1 MRLSI
6 IIPIYNEESTIGK
19 LIPQLEPVRQMAEII
34 FVDGGSSDRT
44 LEMIPQEY
52 TVIRSGKGRAVQM
65 NLGAECSKG
74 DVLFFLHC
82 DSIMPE
88 DFMDQ
93 IAEVMEISD
102 IGCFGMKFDKP
113 NLFLLSCQRDSHKR
127 IVKKNIAFGDQGI
140 FLKKELFFRLGG
152 FPEIPIMEDY
162 DFSKKVGAAG
172 YKYVTTRDRI
182 VTSARRFKA
191 GGSLYTMY
199 KMVWLR
205 RKYDKGM
212 DINEVARI
220 YKDIR

>member
-1 MRLSI
+1 MKLSI
-6 IIPIYNEESTIGK
+6 IIPIYNEESTISK
-19 LIPQLEPVRQMAEII
+19 MITQLENVKEQTEII

-44 LEMIPQEY
+44 LEMIPEGY
-52 TVIRSGKGRAVQM
+52 TIISSGKGRARQM
-65 NLGAECSKG
+65 NTGAENSTG

-82 DSIMPE
+82 DSLLPE
-88 DFMDQ
+88 DFPAQ
-93 IAEVMEISD
+93 IAEVMEASD
-102 IGCFGMKFDKP
+102 IGCFGMRFDKP
-113 NLFLLSCQRDSHKR
+113 DLFLLSCQRDSHNR
-127 IVKKNIAFGDQGI
+127 ILKKNIAFGDQGI